1 MRFISYFKLKAQ
13 NAWERVRHS
22 RRSAEMRDLAAFEAY
37 LVEHQTELGIV
48 PVRTNERGVIVW
60 TWAEE
65 DS

>member
-1 MRFISYFKLKAQ
+1 MLTELQRKVLEL
-13 NAWERVRHS
+13 ERYLLRHQD
-22 RRSAEMRDLAAFEAY
+22 A
-37 LVEHQTELGIV
+37 LGIV